1 MLDATTV
8 QELRKMLQS
17 AQGAGDAKTCLD
29 VLEKLDK
36 GVVATE
42 ELLRETKI
50 GVTVNKVAQSAS
62 SPEVTAKAKALVQK
76 WRSAVLPKEGRSMS
90 PSVSASA
97 STSTTIK
104 KASSPPAAESKSSQV
119 KEEKPRWT
127 TATVSPPESTSSSPT
142 VPRPSLSTRRPSLPA
157 TTSTPPAPLKRP
169 ASATPDP
176 DLAPPASKK
185 ARESAPP
192 ARTHET
198 DSVCFDKIF
207 PGATGKGK
215 KSKGGE
221 SEDEGEKKVGKAG
234 KANKVRASCC
244 EALYDAIACHSTAE
258 TKTLAAK
265 AIEIEQAV
273 WDQNLPSDKMTPTQA
288 YRTKVRF
295 LYQNLKTPGN
305 RTLRMKVVD
314 GEFEVAKLVVCSS
327 ADFRTAE
334 QKALE
339 GEVQKRSLQNA
350 CFDATSTLGEAM
362 RETMKWRGG
371 GR

>member
-1 MLDATTV
+1 MERL
-8 QELRKMLQS
+8 E
-17 AQGAGDAKTCLD
+17 

-62 SPEVTAKAKALVQK
+62 SPEVAAKAKALVQK
-76 WRSAVLPKEGRSMS
+76 WKGAIPPKEGRSMS
-90 PSVSASA
+90 PSLSGSAS
-97 STSTTIK
+97 STTTTR
-104 KASSPPAAESKSSQV
+104 KASSPPADSKPSQV
-119 KEEKPRWT
+119 KDEKPHST
-127 TATVSPPESTSSSPT
+127 TPTYPPTDSTTSSPT
-142 VPRPSLSTRRPSLPA
+142 VPRPSFSTHRRSSLPT

-176 DLAPPASKK
+176 DLAPPAAKK

-192 ARTHET
+192 PRTHET
-198 DSVCFDKIF
+198 DSVTFDRVF

-215 KSKGGE
+215 KKKGGE
-221 SEDEGEKKVGKAG
+221 SEDEGEEKVGKAG

-244 EALYDAIACHSTAE
+244 EALYDAIACDSTAE

-265 AIEIEQAV
+265 AMEIEQAV
-273 WDQNLPSDKMTPTQA
+273 WDQNPPSDKTTPTQA

-314 GEFEVAKLVVCSS
+314 GDFEVEKLVVCSS

-339 GEVQKRSLQNA
+339 EEVQKRSLQNA